1 MRSLLSR
8 VDAWLAPAPVPARVS
23 WLKDW
28 TYAHRG
34 LHGEGRVENS
44 PSAFRAAIEAGL
56 GIECDIQRSRD
67 HEAMV
72 YHDWDF
78 SRLHARAET
87 GEALDA
93 ADWRALRYGT
103 SDEGPFSLCDLLELV
118 QGKVPLLIEIKS
130 RRGYDVE
137 RSCGKVAEAL
147 AGYAGQHA
155 VMSFD
160 PRVSRFFHGHSPH
173 TSRGLVMR
181 EDEFGHTQR
190 AWQRHLA
197 LWIAKPDFVAY
208 HVKAL
213 PNRFVAG
220 LRGYGMPVTTWTVDT
235 PERLAIARQFA
246 DAPIAEGGGL
256 P

>member
-8 VDAWLAPAPVPARVS
+8 VDAALAPAPDPARVG
-23 WLKDW
+23 WLTEW

-34 LHGEGRVENS
+34 LHGPGRVENS
-44 PSAFRAAIEAGL
+44 PGAFRAAIAAGL

-78 SRLHARAET
+78 SRLHAHPVA
-87 GEALDA
+87 GDAVDA
-93 ADWRALRYGT
+93 AHWRALRYAD
-103 SDEGPFSLCDLLELV
+103 SDEGPFSLGDLLAMV
-118 QGKVPLLIEIKS
+118 AGRVPLLIEIKS

-137 RSCGKVAEAL
+137 RSCEPVMAAL
-147 AGYAGQHA
+147 SGYRGRHA

-160 PRVSRFFHGHSPH
+160 PRVSRWLRRASPA
-173 TSRGLVMR
+173 TVRGLVMR
-181 EDEFGHTQR
+181 EDAHGHTRQ

-197 LWIAKPDFVAY
+197 LWLARPDFVAY

-213 PNRFVAG
+213 PSAFAAR
-220 LRGYGMPVTTWTVDT
+220 LRGQGTPVLTWTVNSPGT
-235 PERLAIARQFA
+235 LATARAHA
-246 DAPIAEGGGL
+246 DAPIAEGAGL

>member
-8 VDAWLAPAPVPARVS
+8 LDRLFAPPPAAGRAS

-34 LHGEGRVENS
+34 LHGPGRVENS
-44 PSAFRAAIEAGL
+44 PSAFRAALEAGL

-72 YHDWDF
+72 YHDWNF
-78 SRLHARAET
+78 WRLHQHPQAGDT
-87 GEALDA
+87 MDA
-93 ADWRALRYGT
+93 AEWRALRYAD
-103 SDEGPFSLCDLLELV
+103 SEEGPFALSDLLAMV
-118 QGKVPLLIEIKS
+118 AGRVPLLIEVKS
-130 RRGYDVE
+130 RRRYDVE
-137 RSCGKVAEAL
+137 RSCERVMAAL
-147 AGYAGQHA
+147 AGYAGRHA

-160 PRVSRFFHGHSPH
+160 PRVSRWLRRHAPG
-173 TSRGLVMR
+173 TLRGLVMR
-181 EDEFGHTQR
+181 EDEHGQTQQ

-197 LWIAKPDFVAY
+197 LWTAKPDFLAY

-213 PNRFVAG
+213 PNPFAAA
-220 LRGYGMPVTTWTVDT
+220 LRSYGMPLLTWTVNS
-235 PERLAIARQFA
+235 PEALATARAYA
-246 DAPIAEGGGL
+246 DAPIAEGEGL